1 MLQSQWTAWRQ
12 DVAAELTDAAH
23 QLHQRTGQE
32 SQRGIVLLRRWSV
45 WDAYASAGAA
55 IFSFNNT
62 DSNNPTA
69 GAATTSLQA
78 AWNRTKPTFAAPN
91 TTVQSELL
99 TMVEGTAEMVAT
111 RGRSGTGSD
120 RD

>member
-1 MLQSQWTAWRQ
+1 M
-12 DVAAELTDAAH
+12 
-23 QLHQRTGQE
+23 
-32 SQRGIVLLRRWSV
+32 

-55 IFSFNNT
+55 IFSFHNT

-111 RGRSGTGSD
+111 RGRAQGQTVIEFLGQRPMPSRSASSLVGSVTHG
-120 RD
+120 RQWL